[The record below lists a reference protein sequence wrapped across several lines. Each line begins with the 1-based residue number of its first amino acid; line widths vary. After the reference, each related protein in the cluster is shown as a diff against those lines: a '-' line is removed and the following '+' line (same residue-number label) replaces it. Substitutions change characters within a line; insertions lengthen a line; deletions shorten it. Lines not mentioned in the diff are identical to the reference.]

1 MWKNGKIQNMR
12 EVGKNVI
19 FCIKKRS
26 RFSKVT
32 SNASTGTIGAN
43 IVSILNQI
51 IIENEYKIPHNLPE
65 LNRRDINDF
74 MPFIHN

>member
-1 MWKNGKIQNMR
+1 MNG
-12 EVGKNVI
+12 
-19 FCIKKRS
+19 
-26 RFSKVT
+26 
-32 SNASTGTIGAN
+32 NASTGTIDAN

-51 IIENEYKIPHNLPE
+51 IIGNEYKIAHNLPE